1 MILAAQKI
9 KRNQLPRR
17 NPTTASSNTKG
28 KVPPWVLIKR
38 TLCRIM
44 NIIFMGLNNE
54 QLISILIENVQQNI
68 WVILGIP
75 GEVPMAT
82 CLKWQLPIPFSS
94 SVSSHNTCHQL
105 VFYLFESVFPTLKYK
120 FNEDRDFVY
129 LICLHSQNLKEEL
142 AYRSCS
148 MYIYWKNE
156 FHELS
161 YNKLLLLSSTCY

>member
-1 MILAAQKI
+1 MICSMILAAQKI
-9 KRNQLPRR
+9 KRNQLPSR

-75 GEVPMAT
+75 GEVPVAT
-82 CLKWQLPIPFSS
+82 CLKWQLPIPLPS

-105 VFYLFESVFPTLKYK
+105 VFYFFL
-120 FNEDRDFVY
+120 N
-129 LICLHSQNLKEEL
+129 
-142 AYRSCS
+142 
-148 MYIYWKNE
+148 
-156 FHELS
+156 
-161 YNKLLLLSSTCY
+161 LSSPHWNINLMKTETLPISFVCIPRI